1 MSILGIDIGGT
12 RLKVGIVN
20 DEGKLLASRFTPTP
34 TSLESFK
41 TKLLDLVRKLTN
53 NEDPS
58 AIGIGC
64 KGVIDVATTT
74 VVTQPG
80 TFQFLEGLSFSEL
93 LSPCFKKGV
102 PVFADNDARI
112 ALAGEVVWGGAKGK
126 KNVVLLTLG
135 TGVGGAVLADGR
147 MLRGATGAAG
157 LLGHITIVENGHFCD
172 CGNRGCLETVF
183 SALAIEAE
191 ALHAVYRG
199 VESALTKRFRDRPDQ
214 LTCKSVFDAAEEGDQ
229 VAGVITSEAIR
240 TLGAAVAGLLHVFD
254 PELLIISGQ
263 ITEAGE
269 SLLTPLR
276 NEAAWRSKRFLGRVV
291 PIVTSQISEGSGLI
305 GAAALTCLK

>member
-1 MSILGIDIGGT
+1 MSILAIDIGGT

-20 DEGKLLASRFTPTP
+20 DGGKLLESRFTQTP
-34 TSLESFK
+34 TSLASFK
-41 TKLLDLVRKLTN
+41 SQLLELVHEVTHH
-53 NEDPS
+53 EAPS

-64 KGVIDVATTT
+64 KGVIDVASAT

-80 TFQFLEGLSFSEL
+80 TFQFLEGLSFSDF
-93 LSPCFKKGV
+93 LSSSFSKSV

-112 ALAGEVVWGGAKGK
+112 ALAGEVVWGKAQGK

-135 TGVGGAVLADGR
+135 TGVGGAVLADGKI
-147 MLRGATGAAG
+147 LRGATGAAG
-157 LLGHITIVENGHFCD
+157 LLGHVTIVENGHFCD

-183 SALAIEAE
+183 SARAIEAE
-191 ALHAVYRG
+191 ARRAVYCG
-199 VESALTKRFRDRPDQ
+199 VECSLTERFKGSPDQ
-214 LTCKSVFDAAEEGDQ
+214 LTCKSVFDAAREGDQ

-240 TLGAAVAGLLHVFD
+240 TLGAAVAGLLHAFD
-254 PELLIISGQ
+254 PELLILSGQ

-269 SLLTPLR
+269 SMLTPLR
-276 NEAAWRSKRFLGRVV
+276 DEAAWRSKRFLGRVV

-305 GAAALTCLK
+305 GAAALTFLK